1 MSVSLQLDL
10 PSILFYNLKLKS
22 QQGNTKSIDEKLDN
36 DLAEEVCVEVM
47 PGLTVCTLTVLSYHL
62 HTALCQQGTH
72 FGLKQN
78 KLANPLVTITC
89 FF

>member
-36 DLAEEVCVEVM
+36 DLLHNVSVEI
-47 PGLTVCTLTVLSYHL
+47 LLEKTVCILPILSQQFHSG
-62 HTALCQQGTH
+62 LCQ
-72 FGLKQN
+72 
-78 KLANPLVTITC
+78 
-89 FF
+89 